1 MMDSKPDLL
10 EQRIDSALDRLP
22 QWNPP
27 ADFAPRLAAAAA
39 RQAQL
44 PAVSPMLALTG
55 NLLLRLSDA
64 TLLVLA
70 ALAVAGLVIWAVP
83 WDGVVRH
90 ADLISWGSTIVLA
103 VSGLWMTRRSL
114 LGR

>member
-1 MMDSKPDLL
+1 MMDAKPDLL

-70 ALAVAGLVIWAVP
+70 ALSVAGLVIWAVP
-83 WDGVVRH
+83 WDEVVRH
-90 ADLISWGSTIVLA
+90 ADQISWGSAIVLA